1 MSLIA
6 IDDVE
11 LRGRFDEAQRDA
23 LELADRLVEMVE
35 HEIGLS
41 PELARAAVNYRQ
53 QRTLMR
59 RLRALAREEGG
70 VL

>member
-1 MSLIA
+1 MA
-6 IDDVE
+6 YDDVE
-11 LRGRFDEAQRDA
+11 IRCRFAEAQQEA
-23 LELADRLVEMVE
+23 IELADRMADLVEVDRDVA
-35 HEIGLS
+35 

-70 VL
+70 Y